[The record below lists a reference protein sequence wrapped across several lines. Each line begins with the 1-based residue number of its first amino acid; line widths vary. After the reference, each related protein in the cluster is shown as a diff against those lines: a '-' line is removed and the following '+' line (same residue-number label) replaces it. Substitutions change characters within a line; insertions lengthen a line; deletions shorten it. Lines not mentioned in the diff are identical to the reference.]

1 MVPTFYYFVS
11 NKIDSSLHRVGA
23 NARFAMF
30 SILDPPLSGRR
41 LDLVCESP
49 LGAFVGKLGRAR

>member
-11 NKIDSSLHRVGA
+11 NKIASSLHRVGA

-41 LDLVCESP
+41 LDLV
-49 LGAFVGKLGRAR
+49 